1 MYDGRNKVLE
11 VGNGRCE
18 VGFITFAM
26 RFEGEEGEG
35 KEVMK
40 SGEESREWGF
50 LGGRLRCR
58 CKPNT

>member
-1 MYDGRNKVLE
+1 LYRWG
-11 VGNGRCE
+11 VGI
-18 VGFITFAM
+18 ITFAM
-26 RFEGEEGEG
+26 IFEGEEGEW
-35 KEVMK
+35 KKVMK